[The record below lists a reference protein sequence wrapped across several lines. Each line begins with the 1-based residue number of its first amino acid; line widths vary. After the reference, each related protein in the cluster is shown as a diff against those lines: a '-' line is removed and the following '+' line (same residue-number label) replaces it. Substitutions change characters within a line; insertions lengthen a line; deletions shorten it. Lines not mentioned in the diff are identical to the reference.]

1 MTFSG
6 HFYIKLFFYVRSRF
20 IEMAKFDPKVA
31 DAFLLANGLKYE
43 TVCILTLKLFRVVVN
58 NLHI

>member
-1 MTFSG
+1 
-6 HFYIKLFFYVRSRF
+6 
-20 IEMAKFDPKVA
+20 MAKFDPKVA

-58 NLHI
+58 NLHICSSILQDKSLEN